1 MATRKELDAL
11 ERTFQENSLD
21 PEEDED
27 DEKMR
32 CVLPL
37 FYDSKEEVCAEIAA
51 TAAAAAERRRREA
64 EEKAREAEE
73 EKRRA
78 EERKRLKEEAVWRRK
93 KHEEVVNSI
102 RQYNTKTKR
111 VEYIRFPFADFSKF
125 NLNEISPILAMRN
138 TGKQIHDRAY
148 FNSINVL
155 SVKIVSSDKG
165 FPLNVYGNIILRDN
179 LDKKCIYLFYRPTRR
194 DSELINSED
203 QSLILTGPS
212 RGLVLTD
219 YIYIEVDLKMKLGQ
233 GKDKQLSIGLLDI
246 DGRVAPRVPTTE
258 VQCCT
263 LESSLSTVEVRYAL
277 VKEATEATV
286 EFQVLKGDFKGKI
299 TAHTTRIHDRMLL
312 HDSRACGAV
321 TSSDGS
327 RVIEL
332 LRRVLAV
339 CVDEVLFISAEPEG
353 VDTLVK
359 KFTPSLSGSQSDVF
373 DWGAVKLGVKVTWS
387 VISF

>member
-1 MATRKELDAL
+1 
-11 ERTFQENSLD
+11 
-21 PEEDED
+21 
-27 DEKMR
+27 
-32 CVLPL
+32 
-37 FYDSKEEVCAEIAA
+37 
-51 TAAAAAERRRREA
+51 
-64 EEKAREAEE
+64 
-73 EKRRA
+73 
-78 EERKRLKEEAVWRRK
+78 
-93 KHEEVVNSI
+93 
-102 RQYNTKTKR
+102 
-111 VEYIRFPFADFSKF
+111 
-125 NLNEISPILAMRN
+125 MRN
-138 TGKQIHDRAY
+138 TGKRIHDRAY

-263 LESSLSTVEVRYAL
+263 LESSLGTVEVRYAL

-321 TSSDGS
+321 TSSM
-327 RVIEL
+327 VVEL
-332 LRRVLAV
+332 SNC
-339 CVDEVLFISAEPEG
+339 CVVS
-353 VDTLVK
+353 
-359 KFTPSLSGSQSDVF
+359 
-373 DWGAVKLGVKVTWS
+373 
-387 VISF
+387 

>member
-1 MATRKELDAL
+1 
-11 ERTFQENSLD
+11 
-21 PEEDED
+21 
-27 DEKMR
+27 
-32 CVLPL
+32 
-37 FYDSKEEVCAEIAA
+37 
-51 TAAAAAERRRREA
+51 
-64 EEKAREAEE
+64 
-73 EKRRA
+73 
-78 EERKRLKEEAVWRRK
+78 
-93 KHEEVVNSI
+93 
-102 RQYNTKTKR
+102 
-111 VEYIRFPFADFSKF
+111 
-125 NLNEISPILAMRN
+125 MRN
-138 TGKQIHDRAY
+138 TGKQIRDRAY

-165 FPLNVYGNIILRDN
+165 FPLNVYGNIILRVN

-219 YIYIEVDLKMKLGQ
+219 YIYIEVDLKIKLGQ
-233 GKDKQLSIGLLDI
+233 EKDKQLSIGLLDI

-277 VKEATEATV
+277 VKQATEATV